1 MLRIEVLVCLV
12 PDCFLLYFLINFPC
26 LWCVGV
32 SLQLHYGEPVIRRA
46 VPLGL
51 ALLSVSDPK
60 LKVLDTLSKL
70 SHDADQEVALNAIL
84 ALGIVGAG
92 KKLVVSNLD
101 CTGDLSLLNLYQPCV

>member
-1 MLRIEVLVCLV
+1 MLCVSATVYVCTV
-12 PDCFLLYFLINFPC
+12 VYHP
-26 LWCVGV
+26 
-32 SLQLHYGEPVIRRA
+32 QLHYGEPVIRRA

-92 KKLVVSNLD
+92 E
-101 CTGDLSLLNLYQPCV
+101 Y